1 MKHPM
6 WHLKT
11 FHLPT
16 KHPLS
21 SELKTHSSNSFL
33 STPVFLYIRIKKT
46 LLVANFKVWGI
57 KSKRRNFMRRHESSS
72 TPMWHK
78 YLVLSD
84 QISLKTSEFK
94 LVRRRLLLDNSIWCC
109 PYRDLCSSKRERSVL
124 LAGSLVQQLPGSAT
138 HPTSAGPAISC
149 TLAASTPHLPSP
161 PMLVA
166 LASSLPWNSIRALPR
181 NLPRR
186 LECGLWTVECAVL
199 ARCSTYGLY
208 GQRCVMTYSR
218 VLFSFQ
224 VWLGRGVS
232 RRARPGKSSPPIFWW
247 EHLGTTLLNNNFF
260 FYKMRNITKLI
271 CKQTYSP
278 PWLPKAEGT
287 LYIWYKNRYL
297 SSIAYQ
303 SSMSKI
309 LLK

>member
-6 WHLKT
+6 WHLQI

-84 QISLKTSEFK
+84 QISLKTTEFK

-161 PMLVA
+161 PNACCSCFLSPLKLHSCAAQKFTSPSGV
-166 LASSLPWNSIRALPR
+166 
-181 NLPRR
+181 
-186 LECGLWTVECAVL
+186 WTVDCGVCSAREVLDVWPLRATLRDDVL
-199 ARCSTYGLY
+199 ARAVLVPGLTWSWC
-208 GQRCVMTYSR
+208 QQTRASR
-218 VLFSFQ
+218 
-224 VWLGRGVS
+224 
-232 RRARPGKSSPPIFWW
+232 
-247 EHLGTTLLNNNFF
+247 
-260 FYKMRNITKLI
+260 
-271 CKQTYSP
+271 
-278 PWLPKAEGT
+278 
-287 LYIWYKNRYL
+287 
-297 SSIAYQ
+297 
-303 SSMSKI
+303 
-309 LLK
+309 